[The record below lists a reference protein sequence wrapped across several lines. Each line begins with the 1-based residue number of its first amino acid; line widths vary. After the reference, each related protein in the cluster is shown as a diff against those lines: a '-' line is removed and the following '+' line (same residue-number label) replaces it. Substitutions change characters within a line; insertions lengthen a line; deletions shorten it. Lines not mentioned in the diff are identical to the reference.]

1 MGLSPYGAPS
11 RGLRGQFYS
20 AAGAMPSSA
29 TRGSS
34 IPDTYTECIKARI
47 YASINAIGY
56 DLCYASVMEASS
68 LNPDALREGIARAR
82 ERRDRAYA
90 EYEAANRELEWLQAG
105 LRLAGANASEQE
117 GDALL
122 GDLLPEGAQ
131 TRKPTLRQA
140 IILVMRA
147 NPRSDWSTSDIAE
160 ALAMNGW
167 LPRHGEAAKRISD
180 MANVMIKEGHLRRN
194 GRGVY
199 TLSVLL
205 ADALGRAMPPITD
218 YRVAAANGLPVPD
231 HPASSEG
238 LADDD

>member
-1 MGLSPYGAPS
+1 MSKLSEFGRVMFRRAHEYGNAS
-11 RGLRGQFYS
+11 LY
-20 AAGAMPSSA
+20 ANANASSV
-29 TRGSS
+29 
-34 IPDTYTECIKARI
+34 
-47 YASINAIGY
+47 
-56 DLCYASVMEASS
+56 DLCYALIMDASS
-68 LNPDALREGIARAR
+68 LNPEALREGIARAS

-90 EYEAANRELEWLQAG
+90 EYEAANRELDWLRAG
-105 LRLAGANASEQE
+105 LRLVGVDASEQE

-122 GDLLPEGAQ
+122 GDLLPDGAQ

-167 LPRHGEAAKRISD
+167 LPRHGEAT
-180 MANVMIKEGHLRRN
+180 NRN

-205 ADALGRAMPPITD
+205 ADALRRAMPPITD

-231 HPASSEG
+231 HPAASEG

>member
-1 MGLSPYGAPS
+1 M
-11 RGLRGQFYS
+11 
-20 AAGAMPSSA
+20 
-29 TRGSS
+29 
-34 IPDTYTECIKARI
+34 KARP
-47 YASINAIGY
+47 YANINAMVD

-68 LNPDALREGIARAR
+68 LNPEALREGIARAS

-90 EYEAANRELEWLQAG
+90 EYEAANRELEWLRAG
-105 LRLAGANASEQE
+105 LRLVGIDASEQE

-122 GDLLPEGAQ
+122 HDLLPDGAL

-167 LPRHGEAAKRISD
+167 LPRHGEATKRVSD
-180 MANVMIKEGHLRRN
+180 MANIMIKEGHLNRN

-205 ADALGRAMPPITD
+205 AEALRRAMPPITD

-231 HPASSEG
+231 HPAAREG